1 MSEYFNPQALTLSK
15 SFADAAFK
23 ANTLALESLER
34 ITSLQFKALENR
46 LSATADF
53 VAEASEVR
61 DFDDMK
67 TVWPKGV
74 NLVKET
80 AEKFYA
86 NSQELFGI
94 TVKTGEALGQIA
106 KGSFELANDSIKK
119 QVNAATTEFTSKVN
133 AAAKKTTK

>member
-1 MSEYFNPQALTLSK
+1 MSEYFNIQALTLSK

-46 LSATADF
+46 LAATADF
-53 VAEASEVR
+53 VSEAAEAR
-61 DFDDMK
+61 DFEDLK
-67 TVWPKGV
+67 SVWPKGV
-74 NLVKET
+74 SLVKET

-86 NSQELFGI
+86 NSQEVFGI
-94 TVKTGEALGQIA
+94 SVKTGEALGQLA

-119 QVNAATTEFTSKVN
+119 TTTEFTNKVNAAT
-133 AAAKKTTK
+133 KKATK